1 MRSGRERKQKCFGFS
16 NMEIIG
22 TLIQGSFSRM
32 VEAKNKLQQVE
43 VWTKVEGVEA
53 AYVNKSS
60 EESDYEE

>member
-1 MRSGRERKQKCFGFS
+1 
-16 NMEIIG
+16 MEIIG